1 MWQDPAFEHFALG
14 KEKDLRE
21 YFCKTTLLAHN
32 LWPRFA
38 LCPLCEMIYFDTNVT
53 LNQCA

>member
-1 MWQDPAFEHFALG
+1 MWQDLAFEHFALG
-14 KEKDLRE
+14 EEKDLRE

-38 LCPLCEMIYFDTNVT
+38 LCPLCEMIYFDMNVT
-53 LNQCA
+53 LNQCV